1 MSSSRQEY
9 IEAYSELAKV
19 QMRRYGIPA
28 SVTLA
33 QAIIESANGKSTLSN
48 VANNHF
54 GIKGDFHGNYVLAD
68 DDKSNE
74 HFKKYDNVGQSYE
87 DHSKVLMNDRYRKL
101 TKNLAPDDYR
111 GWATAIK
118 KGGYATDGNYVKTI
132 VGVIEGANL
141 QKYDQMVMQEMKSQ
155 GKSFGIANN
164 PLEIST
170 SLKDSIRKRT
180 EPDMDSEGRKYSFP
194 LKRSEFM
201 LVTSPFG
208 IRRDPMDHSKQ
219 QMHKGIDIQT
229 RHEAVLATEDNGRV
243 IKASQNINTGGGRT
257 VTIEYDRNNG
267 SKYQCTYMHLDS
279 IAVKIGDTVSAGQK
293 LGISGNTGTRTTG
306 EHLHFGVKVFSA
318 DGTSR
323 DLDPAAYLADIAQKG
338 NIELQALHNGKDII
352 AQYKV
357 EGISNGKKDDNGI
370 NSNLSP
376 DDWMKKILSSEDS
389 GASIHCG
396 DPVIEMAITMFTSLM
411 ALAVS
416 IDGKNEEG
424 KMQAATDAA
433 ISKSIS
439 LTSLL
444 PSLRECCI
452 VLQGGK
458 PCLQVNNGNVSFSH
472 ELSNAELSKLQQT
485 LGNTAMSD
493 DEKRRSIGS
502 LVNGI
507 IASQQASQNYRQGI
521 DSSLRNQESIQL
533 K

>member
-68 DDKSNE
+68 DDKPNE

-101 TKNLAPDDYR
+101 TKDLTPDDYR
-111 GWATAIK
+111 GWAAAIK

-155 GKSFGIANN
+155 GKSFGIDNN

-170 SLKDSIRKRT
+170 SLKDSNGKRI
-180 EPDMDSEGRKYSFP
+180 EPDINSEGRKYSFP

-208 IRRDPMDHSKQ
+208 LRRDPMDHSKQ

-229 RHEAVLATEDNGRV
+229 KHEAVLATEDNGRV

-257 VTIEYDRNNG
+257 VTIEYDRNDG

-279 IAVKIGDTVSAGQK
+279 IAVKVGDTVSAGQK

-306 EHLHFGVKVFSA
+306 EHLHFGVKVVSN
-318 DGTSR
+318 DGASR
-323 DLDPAAYLADIAQKG
+323 DLDPAAYLADIAQRG
-338 NIELQALHNGKDII
+338 NIELQ
-352 AQYKV
+352 
-357 EGISNGKKDDNGI
+357 EGIA
-370 NSNLSP
+370 P
-376 DDWMKKILSSEDS
+376 DASVALTKFHPRFIDYTYSSSTPGTLVFSEIYYPY
-389 GASIHCG
+389 GWKA
-396 DPVIEMAITMFTSLM
+396 T
-411 ALAVS
+411 
-416 IDGKNEEG
+416 IDGTPVEHFRADYTLRALNVPAGTHAIHFEFDPDSVRKG
-424 KMQAATDAA
+424 DTVATVCILLMYLVMAGFIAAAVV
-433 ISKSIS
+433 
-439 LTSLL
+439 
-444 PSLRECCI
+444 RR
-452 VLQGGK
+452 V
-458 PCLQVNNGNVSFSH
+458 
-472 ELSNAELSKLQQT
+472 
-485 LGNTAMSD
+485 
-493 DEKRRSIGS
+493 KRRK
-502 LVNGI
+502 
-507 IASQQASQNYRQGI
+507 AEQDA
-521 DSSLRNQESIQL
+521 
-533 K
+533 

>member
-1 MSSSRQEY
+1 
-9 IEAYSELAKV
+9 
-19 QMRRYGIPA
+19 
-28 SVTLA
+28 
-33 QAIIESANGKSTLSN
+33 
-48 VANNHF
+48 
-54 GIKGDFHGNYVLAD
+54 
-68 DDKSNE
+68 
-74 HFKKYDNVGQSYE
+74 
-87 DHSKVLMNDRYRKL
+87 MNDRYRKL
-101 TKNLAPDDYR
+101 TKDLAPDDYR
-111 GWATAIK
+111 GWAAAIK

-257 VTIEYDRNNG
+257 VTIEYNRNDG

-279 IAVKIGDTVSAGQK
+279 IAVKVGDTVNAGQK

-306 EHLHFGVKVFSA
+306 EHLHFGVKVVST
-318 DGTSR
+318 DGASR

-338 NIELQALHNGKDII
+338 NIQLQALHNGNDII
-352 AQYKV
+352 SQYKV
-357 EGISNGKKDDNGI
+357 EDISNRKKEDKGI
-370 NSNLSP
+370 DSNLSP
-376 DDWMKKILSSEDS
+376 DEWMKKILSSEDS

-411 ALAVS
+411 ALAVT
-416 IDGKNEEG
+416 IEGKNDEE
-424 KMQAATDAA
+424 KMQASTDAA

-444 PSLRECCI
+444 PSLRECDL

-458 PCLQVNNGNVSFSH
+458 TCLKVNNGNVRFSH
-472 ELSNAELSKLQQT
+472 ELSNAELAKLQQT
-485 LGNTAMSD
+485 LGNTAMCD

-507 IASQQASQNYRQGI
+507 VASQQASQNYRQGI
-521 DSSLRNQESIQL
+521 DAQRNQESIQM